1 MKIDTQE
8 IDMMIDMKEI
18 EVKEIIEEMI
28 GIVIEMIEE

>member
-1 MKIDTQE
+1 MKTDTQE
-8 IDMMIDMKEI
+8 IDMMIDMKET

>member
-1 MKIDTQE
+1 MKIGTQE

>member
-1 MKIDTQE
+1 MKIGTQE
-8 IDMMIDMKEI
+8 IDMMIDTKEI